1 MVFEMLGVKGNTSYG
16 ADLYTLRLVKMSHA
30 FGAFRRVDFVNFFT
44 QINRLVRA
52 LRLTH
57 IAVDAFIGDHQG
69 HAWGSAKV
77 CIVNMAEL
85 SITDS
90 SPNQSRA
97 VVCRI
102 LDKTRPHKHSLTRFM
117 RLKWFES

>member
-1 MVFEMLGVKGNTSYG
+1 MLRVDGNTSHRTN
-16 ADLYTLRLVKMSHA
+16 LHTLRLVKMAHA
-30 FGAFRRVDFVNFFT
+30 FGAFGRVDFVNFFA

-77 CIVNMAEL
+77 CIVVMAEL

-90 SPNQSRA
+90 SPNHSRA
-97 VVCRI
+97 V
-102 LDKTRPHKHSLTRFM
+102 D
-117 RLKWFES
+117 